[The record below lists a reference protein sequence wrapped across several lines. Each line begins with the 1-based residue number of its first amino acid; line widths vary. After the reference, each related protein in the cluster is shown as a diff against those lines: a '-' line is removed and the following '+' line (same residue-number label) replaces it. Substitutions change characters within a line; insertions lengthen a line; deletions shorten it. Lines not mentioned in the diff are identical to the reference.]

1 MSSRTARP
9 LVADSNHDGVVSIG
23 ELSVYLDSQTRMMTD
38 EEQEPS
44 IHFDSRFQDRP
55 LFTRITAPTGGPAL
69 APKPRLFAAD
79 PRGAAMLAGQPNWR
93 PATRKEDADYVW
105 DASRGEVMRRT
116 GDVVAHGV
124 SNLPALQGVVEKWT
138 TVETLSPFLREAAA
152 HVAVGPDRN
161 GARYPPGARV
171 QLSVSPAPLVAG
183 AGAPA
188 PPAYVTVFDLASD
201 GRVQTLYPLAE
212 DGEGRMP
219 AGAALP
225 VLNTEVVE
233 PYGADHVVAL
243 LTPYR
248 PDDFRTLLRTVE
260 GSRGSGRLV
269 TAVERGDH
277 P

>member
-1 MSSRTARP
+1 
-9 LVADSNHDGVVSIG
+9 
-23 ELSVYLDSQTRMMTD
+23 
-38 EEQEPS
+38 
-44 IHFDSRFQDRP
+44 
-55 LFTRITAPTGGPAL
+55 
-69 APKPRLFAAD
+69 
-79 PRGAAMLAGQPNWR
+79 
-93 PATRKEDADYVW
+93 
-105 DASRGEVMRRT
+105 MRRT

-161 GARYPPGARV
+161 GARYPPGAHV
-171 QLSVSPAPLVAG
+171 QLSVSPAPLVAV
-183 AGAPA
+183 AGATA

-248 PDDFRTLLRTVE
+248 PDDFRTLLAHGGGLPRQRTA
-260 GSRGSGRLV
+260 GHRRG
-269 TAVERGDH
+269 AGDH